1 MKEDFVYHIRNYHG
15 DIVDGEVLKSLDRDL
30 LIRKKKQ
37 LTMQNGRR

>member
-15 DIVDGEVLKSLDRDL
+15 DIVDREVLKSLDRDL

-37 LTMQNGRR
+37 LMQNGRR